1 MERRTRETIV
11 SLSLDLDGGG
21 RYEVST
27 GIGMFDHMLE
37 QLARHSLVDLRIDAT
52 GDIERDPHLH
62 VDSSRKRACPKC
74 SGVKLKRRYFSA
86 KRRIE
91 IDECPGCGGYWLDA
105 GELEKIRDEM
115 DQVARENEAQ
125 AAGQMQRSR
134 GEARLSGFLME
145 LPMGHPLRERL
156 GIVEVSRGGR
166 GPFFAVSG

>member
-1 MERRTRETIV
+1 MKCPACFSELSSVTIGQLTV
-11 SLSLDLDGGG
+11 DMCRGGCG
-21 RYEVST
+21 GT
-27 GIGMFDHMLE
+27 WFDAFELQQVDESHE
-37 QLARHSLVDLRIDAT
+37 SAGQWLVN
-52 GDIERDPHLH
+52 IERDPHLH

-125 AAGQMQRSR
+125 AAGQMQ
-134 GEARLSGFLME
+134 LSGSV
-145 LPMGHPLRERL
+145 LRYIYEMRT
-156 GIVEVSRGGR
+156 GSDR
-166 GPFFAVSG
+166 